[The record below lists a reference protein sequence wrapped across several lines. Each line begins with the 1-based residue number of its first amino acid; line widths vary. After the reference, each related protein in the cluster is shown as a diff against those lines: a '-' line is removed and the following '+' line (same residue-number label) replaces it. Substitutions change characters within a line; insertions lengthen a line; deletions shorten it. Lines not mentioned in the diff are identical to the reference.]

1 MFISSYSCF
10 CILLVCMYILY
21 MYIYFVYVCMY
32 YSGSTQYRLA
42 FCVTPSMYMA
52 KIDNNYYQD
61 KIQAKCTTKYNALM
75 HY

>member
-21 MYIYFVYVCMY
+21 TYVHIFCVCMYVCMY

-61 KIQAKCTTKYNALM
+61 KFE
-75 HY
+75 